1 MAVRIDRLRD
11 HLPLF
16 PSDKYYSFEVA
27 VSGQWLAQFRSQSF
41 RIGRVSGHRSDR
53 LFRGQQWFFTALK
66 PRLMLIEMMRNRFSS
81 PTHLYRVGKSA
92 DVPAHLRPCGVSQA
106 VDI

>member
-16 PSDKYYSFEVA
+16 QSDKYYSFEVA

-53 LFRGQQWFFTALK
+53 PFRGQPWVLHSVETA
-66 PRLMLIEMMRNRFSS
+66 
-81 PTHLYRVGKSA
+81 A
-92 DVPAHLRPCGVSQA
+92 DVDRDDA
-106 VDI
+106 